1 MKILEFLKRRK
12 GWINI
17 LEERKEIMREK
28 GGQLS
33 LFLRINNMFFKE
45 NIIDPIIIS
54 YIVLH
59 KSS

>member
-1 MKILEFLKRRK
+1 VKILEFLKRRK
-12 GWINI
+12 GRINI
-17 LEERKEIMREK
+17 LEERKEIKREK

-33 LFLRINNMFFKE
+33 LFLRINNMFFKK